1 MENVN
6 VTMPIGRLRD
16 LIESDTRLGIIAE
29 AVFKTAELDYNGKL
43 RFSGYDIE
51 IIFRTMFPV
60 WYERTKKE
68 LIAQKKHVEAQ
79 RQAEDDF

>member
-1 MENVN
+1 MESVN

-16 LIESDTRLGIIAE
+16 LIESDARLGIIAE
-29 AVFKTAELDYNGKL
+29 AVFKTAELDYKEEL
-43 RFSGYDIE
+43 RFNNYDIE

-68 LIAQKKHVEAQ
+68 LIAQKHAEAQ

>member
-6 VTMPIGRLRD
+6 VTMPIGRVRD

-29 AVFKTAELDYNGKL
+29 AVFKTAELDYNEKL

-68 LIAQKKHVEAQ
+68 LIAQKHAEAQ
-79 RQAEDDF
+79 RKAEDDF

>member
-1 MENVN
+1 MESVN

-16 LIESDTRLGIIAE
+16 LIESDARLGIIAE
-29 AVFKTAELDYNGKL
+29 AVFKTAELDYKEEL
-43 RFSGYDIE
+43 RFNSYDIE

-68 LIAQKKHVEAQ
+68 LIAQKHAEAQ